1 MPEIA
6 EERQIV
12 DASFSSNSGKKAH
25 SDCGNL
31 QGPFIVSVERFLPF
45 LFNDKIPCYP
55 ATGPAGIIKREGH
68 AGR

>member
-1 MPEIA
+1 MASPNTRSSTRRSHRTPE
-6 EERQIV
+6 
-12 DASFSSNSGKKAH
+12 KKAH